1 MCKNF
6 EGRSLFAVDCSGNAV
21 GYRSSSVGCRSNT
34 VGYHGN
40 FAGYHILKVSSDRFL
55 RLIE

>member
-40 FAGYHILKVSSDRFL
+40 FAGYHILKVSSDRF
-55 RLIE
+55 